1 MDANQLDQEIVKIIN
16 EQLQS
21 FYSELPPGLLS
32 KFQPE
37 IDLTIKS
44 LIWFSS
50 IAKSKASFGHSI
62 LSIRYENLT
71 KNQQISHYIASVGL
85 RYIKDVSLMRFTNQL
100 QLQKSLAW
108 IECIIR
114 ICSLLNFFRF
124 MKKGNY
130 PNLIDLCLSLNFV
143 SSSTKTR
150 NIGYA
155 YMSRELIWAG
165 FMVNLIT
172 SSVIYSTKTLL
183 LTGTPG
189 GNISI
194 SKLSCCQEKY
204 VQYL

>member
-1 MDANQLDQEIVKIIN
+1 MTSYVARVNQLDANQLDQEIIKIIN

-71 KNQQISHYIASVGL
+71 KNQQISHYIASVGF

-124 MKKGNY
+124 LKKGNY

-172 SSVIYSTKTLL
+172 SSVIYGTKTLL
-183 LTGTPG
+183 FTGTPG

-194 SKLSCCQEKY
+194 S
-204 VQYL
+204 